1 MLQAEY
7 DARMTTGKFTS
18 VTPESARDDAAM
30 PQIRAGQIVAFYLFD
45 VAETIDLPAISSLV
59 GGLTTAARLAPKP
72 ATPAY
77 VQYDKPPVSFDG
89 AVIGIGEL
97 DGFQVRLRAYDYGVV
112 SVALS
117 RTFSGDW
124 PQLMAVGQ
132 DLIENAELE
141 QRAEATAHTMVQRL
155 KPALAGPRSSFLSED
170 YLVYVVNELERRQT
184 ASEVIARHGEAIAA
198 MLRGERQRLSEQ
210 ERTKILRHRISY
222 LDDDLV
228 IPTWNAAF
236 VYDTPGG
243 AQAALEILEF
253 ANSQLLEFRYYDEL
267 LDRELASIYA
277 LLQHP
282 KWYDEWI
289 GSRYRR
295 AARQVHALFID
306 VNELTDRTE
315 NSLKF
320 IGDIYASRLFALGS
334 DRLGLE
340 RWKANVQEKLKTLD
354 DVYRNAVELTT
365 ISRGQVME
373 LAIVL
378 ILVLELV
385 LFFMG
390 VMK

>member
-1 MLQAEY
+1 MA
-7 DARMTTGKFTS
+7 
-18 VTPESARDDAAM
+18 
-30 PQIRAGQIVAFYLFD
+30 QIRAGQIVAFYLFD
-45 VAETIDLPAISSLV
+45 VAETIDLASLPGLV
-59 GGLTTAARLAPKP
+59 GGLTTAGRLVPKP
-72 ATPAY
+72 PTPAY

-89 AVIGIGEL
+89 SAIGVPEL

-112 SVALS
+112 SLALS
-117 RTFSGDW
+117 REFSGDW
-124 PQLMAVGQ
+124 PELVAVGQ
-132 DLIENAELE
+132 TLIENVELE
-141 QRAEATAHTMVQRL
+141 QRAEGLIRALVQRL
-155 KPALAGPRSSFLSED
+155 RPALLGVRASILSED
-170 YLVYVVNELERRQT
+170 YLGYVVHELERPQT
-184 ASEVIARHGEAIAA
+184 AAELLRTHGEAIAA

-210 ERTKILRHRISY
+210 EETKILRHRISY
-222 LDDDLV
+222 LADDLV

-253 ANSQLLEFRYYDEL
+253 ANSQLLEFRYYDDL

-282 KWYDEWI
+282 TWFDEWL

-295 AARQVHALFID
+295 AARKVHALFID

-315 NSLKF
+315 NTLKF
-320 IGDIYASRLFALGS
+320 IGDIYAARLFALGAA
-334 DRLGLE
+334 RLGLGT
-340 RWKANVQEKLKTLD
+340 WKANVQEKLKTLD
-354 DVYRNAVELTT
+354 DVYRFAVELST
-365 ISRGQVME
+365 ISRGQFME

-390 VMK
+390 VMT

>member
-1 MLQAEY
+1 M
-7 DARMTTGKFTS
+7 S
-18 VTPESARDDAAM
+18 
-30 PQIRAGQIVAFYLFD
+30 QIRSGQIVAFYLFD
-45 VAETIDLPAISSLV
+45 VAETINLSAISALV
-59 GGLTTAARLAPKP
+59 GGLTTAARLVPKP

-89 AVIGIGEL
+89 GVIGMPEL

-112 SVALS
+112 SIALS
-117 RTFSGDW
+117 RAFSGDW
-124 PQLMAVGQ
+124 HELVAMGQTLM
-132 DLIENAELE
+132 ENAELE
-141 QRAEATAHTMVQRL
+141 QRAEGVVRELVSRL
-155 KPALAGPRSSFLSED
+155 RPALVGVRASYLSED
-170 YLVYVVNELERRQT
+170 YLVYVVHDLEPGQD
-184 ASEVIARHGEAIAA
+184 ASQLIATHGEAIAA
-198 MLRGERQRLSEQ
+198 MLRGERQRLSAQ

-222 LDDDLV
+222 LADDLV

-282 KWYDEWI
+282 KWYDEWV

-315 NSLKF
+315 NTLKF
-320 IGDIYASRLFALGS
+320 IGDIYASRLFALGA
-334 DRLGLE
+334 DRLGLGT
-340 RWKANVQEKLKTLD
+340 WKANVQEKLKTLD
-354 DVYRNAVELTT
+354 DVYRFAVELST
-365 ISRGQVME
+365 ISRGQFME

-385 LFFMG
+385 LFFVG

>member
-1 MLQAEY
+1 MA
-7 DARMTTGKFTS
+7 
-18 VTPESARDDAAM
+18 
-30 PQIRAGQIVAFYLFD
+30 QIRSGQIVAFYLFD
-45 VAETIDLPAISSLV
+45 VAETIDLAAIPALV
-59 GGLTTAARLAPKP
+59 GALTTPARLAPKP
-72 ATPAY
+72 PTPAY

-89 AVIGIGEL
+89 SAIGLPEL

-112 SVALS
+112 SIALS
-117 RTFSGDW
+117 RGFAGDW
-124 PQLMAVGQ
+124 RELVGLGQ
-132 DLIENAELE
+132 TLVENAELE
-141 QRAEATAHTMVQRL
+141 QRAEDVVRQLVQGRLRTALLGARE
-155 KPALAGPRSSFLSED
+155 SFLSED
-170 YLVYVVNELERRQT
+170 YLVYVVHELERTQT
-184 ASEVIARHGEAIAA
+184 ATELLATHGEAIAA

-210 ERTKILRHRISY
+210 ETTKILRHRISY
-222 LDDDLV
+222 LADDLF

-243 AQAALEILEF
+243 AQAALEIIEF

-282 KWYDEWI
+282 KWYDEWV

-295 AARQVHALFID
+295 AARKVHALFID

-315 NSLKF
+315 NTLKF
-320 IGDIYASRLFALGS
+320 IGDIYASRLFALGAN
-334 DRLGLE
+334 RLGLGT
-340 RWKANVQEKLKTLD
+340 WKANVHEKLKTLD
-354 DVYRNAVELTT
+354 DVYRFAVELST
-365 ISRGQVME
+365 ISRGQFME

-385 LFFMG
+385 LFFVG